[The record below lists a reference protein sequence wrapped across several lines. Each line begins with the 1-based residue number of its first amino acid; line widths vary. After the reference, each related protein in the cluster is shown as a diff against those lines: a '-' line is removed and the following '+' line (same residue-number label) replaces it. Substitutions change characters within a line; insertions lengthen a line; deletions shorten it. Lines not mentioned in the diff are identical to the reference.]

1 MPSRKPLPPPPSSGP
16 LVLPTDTLATFH
28 TRFWQAQMR
37 SVEEDAERA
46 SSSAG
51 PSIAPAAAQE
61 EEEGKKGKGKGK
73 GKRKEAAPVAPAS
86 APGEKFKPGPG
97 QLPLARIKK
106 VMKEDDEI
114 KMISAEAPIIFARA
128 CEVFIADLTCRAY
141 LHATAAR
148 RRTLLRSDV
157 EGALSKSDLF
167 DFLID
172 VVAENARASR
182 GKGAADADAEE
193 GEEEAG
199 EVGETAD
206 AEEEGVEGR
215 EAREEELAKWLR
227 VGVEE

>member
-1 MPSRKPLPPPPSSGP
+1 MALPTLADLASPSS
-16 LVLPTDTLATFH
+16 
-28 TRFWQAQMR
+28 
-37 SVEEDAERA
+37 
-46 SSSAG
+46 SST
-51 PSIAPAAAQE
+51 
-61 EEEGKKGKGKGK
+61 
-73 GKRKEAAPVAPAS
+73 
-86 APGEKFKPGPG
+86 
-97 QLPLARIKK
+97 
-106 VMKEDDEI
+106 
-114 KMISAEAPIIFARA
+114 
-128 CEVFIADLTCRAY
+128 VFIADLTCRAY